1 MISAE
6 DFCALLKSHGFGAFT
21 GVPCSYLS
29 GLVELLDVTGR
40 YLPAPNEGA
49 ALAIAAGAALAG
61 DQMGVLI
68 QNSGLGNLINP
79 LTSLVMPYR
88 IGVAVFMSLR
98 GWPDPARD
106 EPQHAV
112 MGSTSHALLDALGVW
127 HWTLDGELSSLETI
141 LQQAADR
148 VAAGVPA
155 FVLVPKGTVQK
166 GAAPEGTGRAV
177 PAAFGRAEA
186 LRTLAKTVPVS
197 AAVVSTTGYTSRELC
212 AVADRPSHFYMQG
225 SMGHASA
232 IGLGF
237 ALRSPHRPVVV
248 LDGDGAALMHL
259 GTLSAI
265 GYVAPRNLVH
275 VVLDDGVYASTGAQ
289 PTTSATTDFARLAR
303 AAGYRTAVACADS
316 PSLARALNNAL
327 DTPGPH
333 CVWARIDAGG
343 STPPR
348 VTDAIGPAE
357 LRKRFSQWAGERA

>member
-1 MISAE
+1 
-6 DFCALLKSHGFGAFT
+6 
-21 GVPCSYLS
+21 
-29 GLVELLDVTGR
+29 VELLDVTGR

-225 SMGHASA
+225 SMTCQCDRPRLRAEVPAPARRCARRRRGCLDASGHS
-232 IGLGF
+232 F
-237 ALRSPHRPVVV
+237 RHWLR
-248 LDGDGAALMHL
+248 
-259 GTLSAI
+259 
-265 GYVAPRNLVH
+265 
-275 VVLDDGVYASTGAQ
+275 
-289 PTTSATTDFARLAR
+289 R
-303 AAGYRTAVACADS
+303 AAQSG
-316 PSLARALNNAL
+316 AR
-327 DTPGPH
+327 
-333 CVWARIDAGG
+333 R
-343 STPPR
+343 PR
-348 VTDAIGPAE
+348 
-357 LRKRFSQWAGERA
+357 